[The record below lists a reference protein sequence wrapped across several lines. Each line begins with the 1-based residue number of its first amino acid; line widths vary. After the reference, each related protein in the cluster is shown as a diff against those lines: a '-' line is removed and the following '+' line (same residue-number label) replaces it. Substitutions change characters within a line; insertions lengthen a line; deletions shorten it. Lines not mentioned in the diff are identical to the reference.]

1 METSKFKNGR
11 PLHERVII
19 KKEKAQ
25 TFTEG
30 GIFLPEEARDS
41 INIGTV
47 VAMGNLVNN
56 EGEGI
61 NEGDK
66 VMIQKFAGLPM
77 VIDGVEYTMVM
88 KNDIIF
94 VFDE

>member
-1 METSKFKNGR
+1 MAESTFKNGR

-19 KKEKAQ
+19 KKEQAE
-25 TFTEG
+25 TMTSG

-41 INIGTV
+41 INIGRI

-56 EGEGI
+56 EGE
-61 NEGDK
+61 NLKEGDK
-66 VMIQKFAGLPM
+66 VMTQKFSGLPI
-77 VIDGVEYTMVM
+77 VIDGEEYTMVM

-94 VFDE
+94 VFNE